1 MVRHLDTH
9 DVWCSEEEGEAFY
22 TVSYAP
28 EYLSDVVVEKL
39 PNFGIKEI
47 HYETVTLTDKV
58 SVTVCAKSE
67 EDALEK
73 AAKIFGEF
81 FEKMAKK
88 VPEAIYRELN
98 DREKWFFASFIPS
111 HNSLNLTCVRE
122 VPVKYNP
129 NLVYTDEELEVTR
142 YFTFVQAGDVDT
154 AKTRGYEKIK
164 DYLCGAV
171 DRLNLCFNKEK

>member
-67 EDALEK
+67 EGALEK

-122 VPVKYNP
+122 VPVGYSP
-129 NLVYTDEELEVTR
+129 NLVFVEEEGG
-142 YFTFVQAGDVDT
+142 YPKFFTFVKAKEYDPAWEKAFRLFRDYINSCNDT
-154 AKTRGYEKIK
+154 L
-164 DYLCGAV
+164 DYI
-171 DRLNLCFNKEK
+171 DSRKK